1 MSNCIENTQHV
12 SRYLIPE
19 DQRLA
24 HVERLF
30 GLHFP
35 LHLEPFVYGITD
47 RITADY
53 HGGYWHFYTLDN
65 GGFYMAP
72 DDDRVFAAQCLNYWQ
87 GKLSADALGIT
98 ACLYAYSNLSFY
110 QNETFGRLMADHYHW
125 LRDYMFEHPEAA
137 AILGAID

>member
-1 MSNCIENTQHV
+1 MSNCIEHTPHV

-35 LHLEPFVYGITD
+35 LQVEPVVYGITD

-53 HGGYWHFYTLDN
+53 QGGYWHFYTLDN

-72 DDDRVFAAQCLNYWQ
+72 DDDRVFEVQCLNYWQ

-98 ACLYAYSNLSFY
+98 VCLYAYSNL
-110 QNETFGRLMADHYHW
+110 
-125 LRDYMFEHPEAA
+125 
-137 AILGAID
+137 